1 MRPPWLDLQGN
12 ESLSELSA
20 VEPKS
25 RATRKK
31 GAARRQQ
38 IVDIARQILIEAG
51 EGGLVLRDVA
61 EKAGITHGNLQY
73 YFATKDDLIVAVF
86 DQEVLRY
93 TRSMH
98 DAVNQT
104 STKEGTI
111 SAIIDSALT
120 EMRSESTTLWMMLS
134 SLARQNEALRGI
146 LKTANDRYDQSLAEV
161 LGRIDVALSE
171 QRRGHL
177 AQMIRMMIDGL
188 GVQSAYVDL
197 SSAEVIALQSEMKV
211 AISAWFNVDQATP
224 SVG

>member
-1 MRPPWLDLQGN
+1 M
-12 ESLSELSA
+12 
-20 VEPKS
+20 EPKS

>member
-134 SLARQNEALRGI
+134 SLARQSEALRGI